1 MEFDAEGWA
10 DIKMFPHGMGHH
22 VKSPHNLGFRGKEIN
37 TVPDAGVGIQETIMS
52 RDGHDKFPVIFIT
65 ILS

>member
-1 MEFDAEGWA
+1 MEFDAESWV
-10 DIKMFPHGMGHH
+10 DIKVFLHGMGHN
-22 VKSPHNLGFRGKEIN
+22 VKSPNNLGLRGKEIN
-37 TVPDAGVGIQETIMS
+37 IVPDAGVGIKETIMS